1 MGSGNIT
8 IHTYAS
14 PGMGSVNTHW
24 IESPTGVVVI
34 DGQRLTSQAQAV
46 IDEIQKTG
54 KPVEAVVITHIHP
67 DHVGGTAAFV
77 KAFPG
82 ARVAASAES
91 AQGLKSD
98 PGGLLALAKQ
108 YLSPDFE
115 VATPTE
121 TLKDGEPFT
130 AAGLTFEVRQVGPGE
145 SYAMNVLYL
154 RDAGALFA
162 ADVVC
167 NEMTPFL
174 AEQRT
179 GPWLK
184 QLDWLAA
191 TYPDA
196 QMVYPGHGAPAPLK
210 TLVDSTRDYLT
221 RVRELVSSHQ
231 TVQPQLTPALRTQI
245 VGEIDQLFPGL
256 TPVVAIPDALGLNVD
271 GVWAEVLRE
280 KQPAPGDS
288 WAWKFYEKHLQFFY
302 TKDVEGLLASDYA
315 DDCQL
320 VSYDFAVRGHEAMR
334 PIFTQ
339 YLNFLGDFTVKS
351 TEHFTYTD
359 DSLMLEATLVGPKFG
374 ERKVYDVFV
383 FRGGKAIFHFTG
395 TR

>member
-1 MGSGNIT
+1 
-8 IHTYAS
+8 
-14 PGMGSVNTHW
+14 
-24 IESPTGVVVI
+24 
-34 DGQRLTSQAQAV
+34 
-46 IDEIQKTG
+46 
-54 KPVEAVVITHIHP
+54 
-67 DHVGGTAAFV
+67 
-77 KAFPG
+77 
-82 ARVAASAES
+82 
-91 AQGLKSD
+91 
-98 PGGLLALAKQ
+98 
-108 YLSPDFE
+108 
-115 VATPTE
+115 
-121 TLKDGEPFT
+121 
-130 AAGLTFEVRQVGPGE
+130 
-145 SYAMNVLYL
+145 
-154 RDAGALFA
+154 
-162 ADVVC
+162 
-167 NEMTPFL
+167 MTPFL